1 MRLLIV
7 WGQDWT
13 REQRYRLLPVNAGAR
28 SIGSEIACV
37 CFIAFAS
44 ASLTSRVSR
53 VPFQKAKASRH
64 IIVHSLYLSTARRF
78 VQSFTT
84 PNSKTCFWHF
94 PTTANAQGVKRL
106 QSC

>member
-44 ASLTSRVSR
+44 ASLTSRFPR
-53 VPFQKAKASRH
+53 VPFQRAKASRH

-84 PNSKTCFWHF
+84 PNSKPCFGLSQ
-94 PTTANAQGVKRL
+94 TTASSQGFRR
-106 QSC
+106 